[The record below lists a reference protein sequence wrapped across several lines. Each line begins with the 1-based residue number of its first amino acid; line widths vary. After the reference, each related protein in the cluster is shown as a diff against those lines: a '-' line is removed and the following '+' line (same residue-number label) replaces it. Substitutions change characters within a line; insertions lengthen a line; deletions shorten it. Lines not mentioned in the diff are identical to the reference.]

1 MICSYYQDSMKR
13 WRASRSM
20 FEPSIVVANVH
31 EAFETCC
38 GWLGTHDVN
47 VNQDGNGSTIVT
59 IKELRN
65 YGKRKCK
72 NGCPEGVDMRTCP
85 RVENHTCPLLTWQ
98 GKDIIIGH
106 KQQELFK

>member
-20 FEPSIVVANVH
+20 FEPSIVVANAH

-47 VNQDGNGSTIVT
+47 VDPDGNGSTIVT

-65 YGKRKCK
+65 YGSKKFRRNRSQGRTDCK
-72 NGCPEGVDMRTCP
+72 
-85 RVENHTCPLLTWQ
+85 
-98 GKDIIIGH
+98 
-106 KQQELFK
+106 